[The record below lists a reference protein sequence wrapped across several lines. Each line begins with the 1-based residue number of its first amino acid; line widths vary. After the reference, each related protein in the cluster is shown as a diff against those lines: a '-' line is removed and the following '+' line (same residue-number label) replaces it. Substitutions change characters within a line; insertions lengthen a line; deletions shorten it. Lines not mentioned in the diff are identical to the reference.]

1 MGAGICAIK
10 SRPGNEVRSHFV
22 QQIMTPNRILSWLIG
37 SAAHAWCSSVWLLQ
51 HKVSFQLPP
60 PRDSTWGAW
69 GPHVCPQGIWSSPPS
84 YRWGVLMCP
93 LNSRMGWIKQPCGSL
108 PARTWGKL
116 SKMPFPKLSG
126 PKSRDFYHCFSDWFF
141 FKKRE
146 HSGLFSQFQKC
157 QWFVMFSSSC
167 SAVISLLTALSGK
180 MWCLRDLASVRCLY
194 HQLIGWRTSKYFSSA
209 PQFPSVLSCK

>member
-10 SRPGNEVRSHFV
+10 SRPGNEVRSHSV

-141 FKKRE
+141 FKKE
-146 HSGLFSQFQKC
+146 SIPDYFHSFKNANGLWCFLPRALQSLACLQHSVEKC
-157 QWFVMFSSSC
+157 G
-167 SAVISLLTALSGK
+167 AYETSLLFAVFT
-180 MWCLRDLASVRCLY
+180 
-194 HQLIGWRTSKYFSSA
+194 TN
-209 PQFPSVLSCK
+209 